1 MNSHSYAIDVSTN
14 TMQCNI
20 DDVGKAVRLKLG
32 ILAVTVGVLIS
43 VAFFVLEF
51 SFGIEWIIP
60 LGLIGGGAF
69 SMYEGWAG
77 WCVVRAIG
85 FKTPH

>member
-1 MNSHSYAIDVSTN
+1 ME
-14 TMQCNI
+14 CNI

-32 ILAVTVGVLIS
+32 IVTVLAGLGILLG
-43 VAFFVLEF
+43 FLLLDF

-60 LGLIGGGAF
+60 LGMIGGGAF
-69 SMYEGWAG
+69 SMFEGWAG

-85 FKTPH
+85 IKTPH